1 MIRNIAMKKLKIILP
16 IIVIVLSIG
25 FVLFDSLNVSI
36 EETINQDAATGS
48 SFVVE
53 TMICKEKADDAI
65 LCVYE
70 TTNGRFA
77 YATLKDSQTLFN
89 RYSVCTLANIGDS
102 ALLEEKEIIENYDNM
117 NMDFTYGIIFEPN
130 SDSYEFNDESFKLKM
145 CKYKDFNVGIFL
157 INRKGNAY

>member
-1 MIRNIAMKKLKIILP
+1 MKKIKIILP

-25 FVLFDSLNVSI
+25 FVLFDSLNVSL
-36 EETINQDAATGS
+36 EETINQDAAAGS
-48 SFVVE
+48 AFAVE

-89 RYSVCTLANIGDS
+89 RYSVCTLANIDDS
-102 ALLEEKEIIENYDNM
+102 ALLDEKEIIENYDNM
-117 NMDFTYGIIFEPN
+117 NMDFTYGIIFEPD
-130 SDSYEFNDESFKLKM
+130 SESYEYNGESFKLKM
-145 CKYKDFNVGIFL
+145 CKYKDFNVGVFIV
-157 INRKGNAY
+157 NQKENT